1 MSDKTKQPKLKKDGK
16 VDKRSF
22 NKPPKANLETA
33 RLRLRYLMDTGAE
46 NAGKKKNKPK
56 QDQQN
61 EGVEIEPSM
70 EEKRPNRKDYKQ
82 LETTDEEP
90 EQQPRINKNK
100 KKRTKVIVESEEEGQ
115 SPYEIETESETEEE
129 DSEPELIL
137 TKRKTTRREPKRK
150 VKYEKRKPKRV
161 NNPLPVYVEQRHSMN
176 DKNND
181 LLLEKLNKMEQM
193 MNEKQVEKEMAMQ
206 SIKKNNDLTQDFRRK
221 MLNGIKW

>member
-61 EGVEIEPSM
+61 EGQSPYGVEIEPSM

-90 EQQPRINKNK
+90 EQQQPRMNKSK
-100 KKRTKVIVESEEEGQ
+100 KKRTKVIVESEEE
-115 SPYEIETESETEEE
+115 ETESETEEE

-150 VKYEKRKPKRV
+150 VRYEKRKPKRV
-161 NNPLPVYVEQRHSMN
+161 NNPLPVYI

-193 MNEKQVEKEMAMQ
+193 MNEKQIEKEMAMQ
-206 SIKKNNDLTQDFRRK
+206 SIKKNSELTQDIRRK